1 MVNDNIWNMMGRNYD
16 KQDIADFS
24 LGSPPYYCLQLDAHK
39 DACRREVGADSAKL
53 ATSDNMLTIGVA
65 DTSWIR
71 S

>member
-1 MVNDNIWNMMGRNYD
+1 MGRNYD
-16 KQDIADFS
+16 KQDRADFP

-39 DACRREVGADSAKL
+39 HTCRREVGTDCAKL
-53 ATSDNMLTIGVA
+53 ATSDKMLTIGVA